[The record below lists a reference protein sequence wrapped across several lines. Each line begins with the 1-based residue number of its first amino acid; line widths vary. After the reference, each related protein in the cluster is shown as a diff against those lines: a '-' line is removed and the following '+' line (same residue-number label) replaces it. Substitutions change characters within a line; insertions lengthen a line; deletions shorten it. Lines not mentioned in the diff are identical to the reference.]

1 MRAAI
6 IVKGYPRLSETFVAQ
21 ELLELQKHGL
31 DFTIYSL
38 RQPTSQ
44 EIHPIHG
51 EITADI
57 EYLPEYLYKDLTR
70 LIKCWW
76 KVRKLNTYREAISF
90 WIKDLARD
98 FSFNRVRRIGQAI
111 VLSAEIS
118 SNVELLYAH
127 FLHTP
132 ASVARYTSMLL
143 NIPWSCSAH
152 AIDVW
157 TTPEWEIRD
166 KVEHCKWIITC
177 TKTNQKYLNKFT
189 DDPEKIKM
197 AYHGIDLKRFPANKK
212 NYFKSN
218 TVTRLLSV
226 GRVVEKKGFEDLLLA
241 LSRLPKNLNW
251 TFEHIGGGK
260 DLNRLKKLAVS
271 YHISEKI
278 IWRGTCSQNEV
289 LSSYTDADIF
299 ILASKIARNGDRDGL
314 PNVLI
319 EAQSQGIPCI
329 STRVSAI
336 PELIQDGN
344 NGLLVEPGDVD
355 GLCTN
360 LGRLIESQSERKRI
374 GISGQ
379 DLVFQEF
386 SHEHCILP
394 LIELF
399 NLQK

>member
-1 MRAAI
+1 M
-6 IVKGYPRLSETFVAQ
+6 
-21 ELLELQKHGL
+21 
-31 DFTIYSL
+31 
-38 RQPTSQ
+38 
-44 EIHPIHG
+44 
-51 EITADI
+51 
-57 EYLPEYLYKDLTR
+57 
-70 LIKCWW
+70 
-76 KVRKLNTYREAISF
+76 SF

-111 VLSAEIS
+111 VLSAEMS
-118 SNVELLYAH
+118 SNVDLLYAH

-218 TVTRLLSV
+218 IVTRLLSV

-251 TFEHIGGGK
+251 KFEHIGGGK

-329 STRVSAI
+329 SSRVSAI

-379 DLVFQEF
+379 ELVFQEF
-386 SHEHCILP
+386 SHDHCILP

>member
-1 MRAAI
+1 M
-6 IVKGYPRLSETFVAQ
+6 G
-21 ELLELQKHGL
+21 
-31 DFTIYSL
+31 
-38 RQPTSQ
+38 
-44 EIHPIHG
+44 
-51 EITADI
+51 
-57 EYLPEYLYKDLTR
+57 
-70 LIKCWW
+70 
-76 KVRKLNTYREAISF
+76 
-90 WIKDLARD
+90 
-98 FSFNRVRRIGQAI
+98 
-111 VLSAEIS
+111 
-118 SNVELLYAH
+118 
-127 FLHTP
+127 
-132 ASVARYTSMLL
+132 
-143 NIPWSCSAH
+143 
-152 AIDVW
+152 
-157 TTPEWEIRD
+157 IRD

-218 TVTRLLSV
+218 TATRLLSV

-299 ILASKIARNGDRDGL
+299 ILASKIAKNGDRDGL

-379 DLVFQEF
+379 ELVFQEF